1 MIWLIFF
8 LILQTKPS
16 FCRLFA
22 WSQLGFPAIPYVE
35 AATMTV
41 APSHVFSPEYTVHV
55 LTPTC
60 TLGCSDFDIF
70 SHFEV

>member
-22 WSQLGFPAIPYVE
+22 CSQLGFPATPYVE

-41 APSHVFSPEYTVHV
+41 TPSHVLSPEYTVQYM
-55 LTPTC
+55 
-60 TLGCSDFDIF
+60 F
-70 SHFEV
+70 SHPHVHVHVHVISCFE

>member
-22 WSQLGFPAIPYVE
+22 CSQLGFPAIPYVE
-35 AATMTV
+35 AATMTT
-41 APSHVFSPEYTVHV
+41 APSHVLSPEYTVHV

-60 TLGCSDFDIF
+60 TCTCDQLL
-70 SHFEV
+70 